1 MSSIIYYSNLIYTI
15 CYHHIYISLAEA
27 NNRNAYDNALT
38 LYKSQMDTAAG
49 AEKPFMKEGE
59 LQQVHDAVYIAALTQ
74 FDEIAT
80 MGEWIVCVYIVYVV
94 YIS

>member
-1 MSSIIYYSNLIYTI
+1 
-15 CYHHIYISLAEA
+15 
-27 NNRNAYDNALT
+27 
-38 LYKSQMDTAAG
+38 
-49 AEKPFMKEGE
+49 MKEGE

-94 YIS
+94 YV

>member
-1 MSSIIYYSNLIYTI
+1 MSSIVLNSILTTIYYYHI
-15 CYHHIYISLAEA
+15 CISLAEA
-27 NNRNAYDNALT
+27 NNRNAYDNALS
-38 LYKSQMDTAAG
+38 LYKSQMDAAAG

-80 MGEWIVCVYIVYVV
+80 MGECIVDVV
-94 YIS
+94 LIS